1 MSKSLGKIGKKYKKG
16 ERFSIKKLVKGF
28 NIFSPIWL
36 AKALSDTFKVV
47 FVCLLIFGL
56 TFGIG
61 YFKGQQQKPVL
72 LGYRDFR
79 AYVIDDSGKKHKIQV
94 KNNILY
100 FNKAMVRVKDIPK
113 LRQFGIGIKPK
124 VFFGLA
130 NRDVEIGIGATVA
143 WYKKV
148 NLDIFGSSS
157 KSIYAGLSYD
167 INFKDYIKNSS
178 IGIAVGSK
186 ITDLLENKQKNIRY
200 MVYWSIKF

>member
-16 ERFSIKKLVKGF
+16 ERFSIKKLAKGF

-100 FNKAMVRVKDIPK
+100 FNKAMVRVKDVPGLKEFGINIRPK
-113 LRQFGIGIKPK
+113 MFFGVGSEGIEPGIGIQTAYYRK
-124 VFFGLA
+124 FSLDLFGTIKKA
-130 NRDVEIGIGATVA
+130 VYIGISREIE
-143 WYKKV
+143 YK
-148 NLDIFGSSS
+148 NI
-157 KSIYAGLSYD
+157 IQ
-167 INFKDYIKNSS
+167 NSS
-178 IGIAVGSK
+178 VGIAIGTKISK
-186 ITDLLENKQKNIRY
+186 LLEENKKDIRFLLY
-200 MVYWSIKF
+200 YSIKF